1 MEKLKKVIYH
11 AYKNASGF
19 KKRLDDACIS
29 PGDIQ
34 TLKDLEKIP
43 VLKKDR
49 LPELQSADQPF
60 GGFAAVKPNEM
71 ERIFMSPG
79 PIYDPQTTGKD
90 FWRFSEALKK
100 AGFGEGDIVQN
111 TFSYHLSPAGFMFDS
126 ALRELGATVI
136 PAGTGN
142 RELQIQ
148 IMKDVRVTGYVGT
161 PSFFNLL
168 LDSIEEKG
176 WKIGNEIAVNKVFFT
191 AEMLTEQMRKR
202 CEDNGISV
210 YEGYGTADCG
220 CIAFED
226 KQGPGLRITDSA
238 IVQICDPQTGS
249 EVTDGE
255 GEVVVTLFDK
265 SYPLIRFGTGDL
277 SRWVKGNEGKRIAG
291 VLGRVCD
298 GIKVKGMFVREKQL
312 ARVLNEAGF
321 PVFQAVVTNEQGQ
334 DQIKIFIES
343 EEGLNSELASKIQN
357 VIRVKPIL
365 ELTASGS
372 IKKDEKKLVDKRNY
386 ELKRV

>member
-1 MEKLKKVIYH
+1 MEKLKEVIQH
-11 AYKNASGF
+11 AYDNARGF
-19 KKRLDDACIS
+19 KSQLDEAHIS
-29 PGDIQ
+29 PSDILS
-34 TLKDLEKIP
+34 LKDLQKIP
-43 VLKKDR
+43 VLKKDQ

-60 GGFAAVKPNEM
+60 GSLSAVKPNEM
-71 ERIFMSPG
+71 ARIFMSPG
-79 PIYDPQTTGKD
+79 PIYDPQTTEKD
-90 FWRFSEALKK
+90 FWRFSEALRA
-100 AGFGEGDIVQN
+100 AGFNSNDIVQN

-148 IMKDVRVTGYVGT
+148 IMKDTRVTGYVGT
-161 PSFFNLL
+161 PSFFSLL
-168 LDSIEEKG
+168 LDALEEKG
-176 WKIGNEIAVNKVFFT
+176 WKMGNDVVLNKAFFT

-202 CEDNGISV
+202 CKDNGISV

-238 IVQICDPQTGS
+238 IVQICDPQTGW
-249 EVTDGE
+249 EVSDGE

-277 SRWVKGNEGKRIAG
+277 SRWVKGYEGKRIAG
-291 VLGRVCD
+291 VLGRVSD
-298 GIKVKGMFVREKQL
+298 GVKVKGMFVREKQL
-312 ARVLNEAGF
+312 AKILNEAGYSI
-321 PVFQAVVTNEQGQ
+321 FQAVVTNENGQ
-334 DQIKIFIES
+334 DQLAIFIES
-343 EEGLNSELASKIQN
+343 EEGLESELSAKIQD

-365 ELTASGS
+365 KLTAAGS
-372 IKKDEKKLVDKRNY
+372 IKKDDKKLVDNRNY
-386 ELKRV
+386 ELKKV

>member
-1 MEKLKKVIYH
+1 MEKLKEVIQH
-11 AYKNASGF
+11 AYDNAKGF
-19 KKRLDDACIS
+19 KCQLDDARIS
-29 PGDIQ
+29 PSDILS
-34 TLKDLEKIP
+34 LKDLQKIP

-49 LPELQSADQPF
+49 LPEMQSADQPF
-60 GGFAAVKPNEM
+60 GSLAAVKPNEM
-71 ERIFMSPG
+71 ARIFMSPG
-79 PIYDPQTTGKD
+79 PIYDPQTTEKD
-90 FWRFSEALKK
+90 FWRFSEALMA
-100 AGFGEGDIVQN
+100 AGFNSGDMVQN

-148 IMKDVRVTGYVGT
+148 IMKDIQVTGYVGT

-168 LDSIEEKG
+168 LDALEEKG

-238 IVQICDPQTGS
+238 IVQICDPQTGW
-249 EVTDGE
+249 EVSDGE

-277 SRWVKGNEGKRIAG
+277 SRWVKGYEGKRIAG
-291 VLGRVCD
+291 VLGRVTD
-298 GIKVKGMFVREKQL
+298 GVKVKGMFVREKQL
-312 ARVLNEAGF
+312 AQVLNEAGYS
-321 PVFQAVVTNEQGQ
+321 VFQAVVTNENGQ
-334 DQIKIFIES
+334 DQLTIFIDS
-343 EEGLNSELASKIQN
+343 EEGLESELSSKIQE

-365 ELTASGS
+365 ELTSAGS
-372 IKKDEKKLVDKRNY
+372 IKKNDKKLVDNRNY
-386 ELKRV
+386 ELKKV